1 MGDLFE
7 YRLPVKLFIVID
19 PSGKLKC
26 QTGFALETI
35 IGLRHMYANLWRD
48 LSAIMERDP
57 AASNRLAAIFLYPS
71 FQVMFAYRVAHG
83 LWRIGF
89 HFVARLI
96 MQIARLLTG
105 IEIHPAAKIGPGF
118 FVDHGMGTVIGQTT
132 EIGRDVTLYHDVTLG
147 GVMPAIDSQ
156 KQRDAKRHPTLGD
169 YVVVGAGAQIL
180 GPITI
185 SRCARVGGNSV
196 VTRDVPEGATVV
208 GVPARQMGKGDAKL
222 SCEVSFMPYAVHSGL
237 DSDPRERTIR
247 ALVDEVQR
255 QRSTLSDL
263 EKQLENLARP
273 AAAKKEKQKSKPKLG
288 S

>member
-1 MGDLFE
+1 
-7 YRLPVKLFIVID
+7 
-19 PSGKLKC
+19 
-26 QTGFALETI
+26 
-35 IGLRHMYANLWRD
+35 MYTNLCRD

-71 FQVMFAYRVAHG
+71 FQVMIAYRISHG
-83 LWRIGF
+83 LWCIGL

-96 MQIARLLTG
+96 MQIARILTG

-169 YVVVGAGAQIL
+169 YVIIGAGAQIL
-180 GPITI
+180 GPITV

-196 VTRDVPEGATVV
+196 VTKNVPEGATVV
-208 GVPARQMGKGDAKL
+208 GVPARQMNKSDAK
-222 SCEVSFMPYAVHSGL
+222 SSDEISFMPYAVHSGL
-237 DSDPRERTIR
+237 DHDPRERTSR
-247 ALVDEVQR
+247 ALVDVVQS
-255 QRSTLSDL
+255 QRSALSNL
-263 EKQLENLARP
+263 EKQLRNLARP
-273 AAAKKEKQKSKPKLG
+273 LAEKKEKQKFKPKSG

>member
-1 MGDLFE
+1 
-7 YRLPVKLFIVID
+7 
-19 PSGKLKC
+19 
-26 QTGFALETI
+26 
-35 IGLRHMYANLWRD
+35 MYANLCRD

-71 FQVMFAYRVAHG
+71 FHVMVAYRISHG
-83 LWRIGF
+83 LWCIRL

-96 MQIARLLTG
+96 MQIARVLTG

-147 GVMPAIDSQ
+147 GVMPAIDTQ

-169 YVVVGAGAQIL
+169 YVIIGAGAQIL
-180 GPITI
+180 GPITVN
-185 SRCARVGGNSV
+185 RCARVGGNSV
-196 VTRDVPEGATVV
+196 VTKDVPEGATVV
-208 GVPARQMGKGDAKL
+208 GVPARQISKGDAKP
-222 SCEVSFMPYAVHSGL
+222 SGEISFMPYAVHSGL

-247 ALVDEVQR
+247 ALVDAVQS
-255 QRSTLSDL
+255 QRSALSNL

-273 AAAKKEKQKSKPKLG
+273 AAVKKEKEEQKARPKSG